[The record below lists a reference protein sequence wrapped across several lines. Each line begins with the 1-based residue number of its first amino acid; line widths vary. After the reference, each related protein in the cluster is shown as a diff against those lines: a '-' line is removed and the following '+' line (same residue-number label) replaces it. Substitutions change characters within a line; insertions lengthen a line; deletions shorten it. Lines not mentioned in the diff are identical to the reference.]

1 MKYREIIIDTT
12 TEGIEI
18 INGILVNL
26 EINESVVE
34 DSTVYDDLM
43 NSKQMFWDYYDESLE
58 KLKYATPE
66 IKVYFDLDEAGDNK
80 FAEFKY
86 ELKRISEMMSE
97 IDMGTLDMDE
107 NILNDEDWANNW
119 KQYFKPFEIG
129 DKMII
134 KPSWEEVENKDN
146 KILLEIDPGASF
158 GTGQHFT
165 TKLCIEQIEK
175 YVSESDEVLDLG
187 CGSGILSIAAL
198 LLGAKSAVGVDID
211 ENATRIAV
219 DNAAENN
226 IDASKFKVYTGD
238 IVEDEGLIDNIG
250 RGKYDVLLI
259 NIIANVILMLSPAFP
274 KFVKKDGII
283 ITSGIIEQY
292 VDDVR
297 NKLEELNFEILETRN
312 YDEWYSITA
321 KFLG

>member
-1 MKYREIIIDTT
+1 MKYREIIIDTSKA
-12 TEGIEI
+12 GIEI

-34 DSTVYDDLM
+34 DDTVYDDLM

-58 KLKYATPE
+58 KLKYASPK
-66 IKVYFDLDEAGDNK
+66 IKVYFDLDDEGDTK
-80 FAEFKY
+80 FSEFKS
-86 ELKRISEMMSE
+86 ELKRISEMMVE
-97 IDMGTLDMDE
+97 VDMGSLKMDE

-175 YVSESDEVLDLG
+175 YVKQSDEVLDLG
-187 CGSGILSIAAL
+187 CGSGILSIASL

-211 ENATRIAV
+211 ENATRIAIE
-219 DNAAENN
+219 NATINN
-226 IDASKFKVYTGD
+226 IESSKFKVYTGD
-238 IVEDEGLIDNIG
+238 IIEDEALIDNIG

-297 NKLEELNFEILETRN
+297 NRLEELNFEVLETRN